1 MHKVRNAARC
11 INNTWQLLSRFL
23 SWTEESRNIKRDKER
38 GKKIVGYRNKR
49 TPFCRLHELVLL
61 FGNHSFPSS
70 SSLFL
75 MLVVALGFVMVDDM
89 LYLYSV
95 NRRLA
100 PARVENSQWV
110 WWAVATTPQISWERY
125 EFTAAIKNHQQK
137 WKKTHTLS
145 TILFALFSPQN
156 TYTPRKKTFTRNAE
170 EYAIDRVRKRK
181 KWSVCF

>member
-1 MHKVRNAARC
+1 MNRR
-11 INNTWQLLSRFL
+11 I
-23 SWTEESRNIKRDKER
+23 EEYQKRQRTRK
-38 GKKIVGYRNKR
+38 KKIVGYRNKR

>member
-1 MHKVRNAARC
+1 MNRR
-11 INNTWQLLSRFL
+11 I
-23 SWTEESRNIKRDKER
+23 EEYQKRQRTRK
-38 GKKIVGYRNKR
+38 KKIVGYRNKR

-137 WKKTHTLS
+137 WKKNTHTINNS
-145 TILFALFSPQN
+145 FRFVFTTEHIHTSEENF
-156 TYTPRKKTFTRNAE
+156 YTKCGRIRN
-170 EYAIDRVRKRK
+170 RQ
-181 KWSVCF
+181 S